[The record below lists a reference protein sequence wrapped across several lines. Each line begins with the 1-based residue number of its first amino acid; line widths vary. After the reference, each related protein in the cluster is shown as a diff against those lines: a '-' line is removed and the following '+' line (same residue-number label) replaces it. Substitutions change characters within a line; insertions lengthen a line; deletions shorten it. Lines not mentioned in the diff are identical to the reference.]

1 MSEQSATLEGRA
13 AVPADEADP
22 SDTSGRELIE
32 AALRRG
38 VAALDES
45 EAKGLLSAYGISV
58 TPGAVAATVEE
69 GLDIARDVGFPVAMK
84 GSSRQILHK
93 SDAGLVLGDIRGE
106 VGLRNAWDLLQERGA
121 GRLDGI
127 LVEKMI
133 PAGREFVIGMSRD
146 EQFGP
151 LVMFGVGGVLTE
163 ALKDVVFG
171 VAPLDAR
178 EAARMLDA
186 IRAKELL
193 GPFRGAPAVDRDA
206 LARVITTIGRMAL
219 ENPEIQEVD
228 INPILLDGGTPVAVD
243 ALVTLGPPADALP
256 PRLPVSL
263 ENVRYIFDPKSVA
276 LVGASNDPTKWGGLI
291 LASIISGGYGGK
303 IFPVNPKGGEIFGLP
318 AYSSIDDVPEAPE
331 LVLIALPA
339 KLVPDVVDRC
349 GKKGA
354 KAVVV
359 ISGGFDEASEEG
371 ALMAQEAARIASE
384 HGLAMVGPNSLG
396 AMCSWNKFYGTGAAI
411 LQPIVGPASFLSQSG
426 SMGMQLMQACE
437 THQAGLGKYV
447 GVGNEALVDAADL
460 IEYFRTDPRT
470 GVVLAYVEG
479 LVDGRRFLETCR
491 DTSAAKPVVLLRGGA
506 SEFGRKAAASHTGA
520 MAASQRVFEAV
531 VRQSG
536 LMYTNDPDEF
546 LDLAYCLS
554 YLPLPRGKRIAI
566 VTFGGGWGVLSADEV
581 YRNGLQ
587 LAELAPNVID
597 ELNALLPPFWSHANP
612 IDLVGMFTA
621 KGEPEGAVHAV
632 TPSDEVDAVVVLG
645 VLGIVSQPLKTMAVV
660 ERLHN
665 EYGIDT
671 SSIDPP
677 DVDEYRQ
684 REEDFIRKV
693 AEHMEDYEK
702 PIINVSF
709 IPMEKS
715 VFDVGRKYS
724 PVVLSSPLRAV
735 RVLAQ
740 MARYREYLDSLA

>member
-1 MSEQSATLEGRA
+1 
-13 AVPADEADP
+13 
-22 SDTSGRELIE
+22 
-32 AALRRG
+32 
-38 VAALDES
+38 
-45 EAKGLLSAYGISV
+45 
-58 TPGAVAATVEE
+58 
-69 GLDIARDVGFPVAMK
+69 
-84 GSSRQILHK
+84 
-93 SDAGLVLGDIRGE
+93 
-106 VGLRNAWDLLQERGA
+106 
-121 GRLDGI
+121 
-127 LVEKMI
+127 
-133 PAGREFVIGMSRD
+133 
-146 EQFGP
+146 
-151 LVMFGVGGVLTE
+151 
-163 ALKDVVFG
+163 
-171 VAPLDAR
+171 
-178 EAARMLDA
+178 
-186 IRAKELL
+186 
-193 GPFRGAPAVDRDA
+193 
-206 LARVITTIGRMAL
+206 
-219 ENPEIQEVD
+219 
-228 INPILLDGGTPVAVD
+228 
-243 ALVTLGPPADALP
+243 
-256 PRLPVSL
+256 
-263 ENVRYIFDPKSVA
+263 
-276 LVGASNDPTKWGGLI
+276 
-291 LASIISGGYGGK
+291 
-303 IFPVNPKGGEIFGLP
+303 
-318 AYSSIDDVPEAPE
+318 
-331 LVLIALPA
+331 
-339 KLVPDVVDRC
+339 
-349 GKKGA
+349 
-354 KAVVV
+354 
-359 ISGGFDEASEEG
+359 
-371 ALMAQEAARIASE
+371 
-384 HGLAMVGPNSLG
+384 
-396 AMCSWNKFYGTGAAI
+396 
-411 LQPIVGPASFLSQSG
+411 
-426 SMGMQLMQACE
+426 
-437 THQAGLGKYV
+437 
-447 GVGNEALVDAADL
+447 
-460 IEYFRTDPRT
+460 
-470 GVVLAYVEG
+470 
-479 LVDGRRFLETCR
+479 
-491 DTSAAKPVVLLRGGA
+491 VVLLRGGA

-709 IPMEKS
+709 TPMEKS

-724 PVVLSSPLRAV
+724 TVVLPSPLRAV